1 MTTYHDVIQSGNYF
15 SFEKMIMQGQWWDTD
30 IEQLNLRPAPICD
43 AYLINGLA
51 GDSYPCSENS
61 NIQYLRN
68 NVKTNKKKSLAEY

>member
-1 MTTYHDVIQSGNYF
+1 MMSFNLVIIF
-15 SFEKMIMQGQWWDTD
+15 LLKKMIMQGQWWDTD
-30 IEQLNLRPAPICD
+30 IEQLNLRPAPICE

-68 NVKTNKKKSLAEY
+68 NVKTKKKSLAEY

>member
-1 MTTYHDVIQSGNYF
+1 
-15 SFEKMIMQGQWWDTD
+15 MIMQGQWWDTD

-68 NVKTNKKKSLAEY
+68 NVKTNKKNRLQNTDDMGYFCLLR